1 MDESEK
7 VKVTYNLKRRKYL
20 ISSMQAFT
28 SKNKYNA
35 YRISVSR
42 HQFVHIT
49 YSSSIIGGLRCWT
62 TKYLALFIKLACEPT
77 QTNP

>member
-42 HQFVHIT
+42 DQFHAYNI
-49 YSSSIIGGLRCWT
+49 L
-62 TKYLALFIKLACEPT
+62 KLVPLLVV
-77 QTNP
+77 